1 MAKKI
6 VIIISVFAVVCG
18 SLAFA
23 FAPMNAS
30 AQTSYPSRIT
40 TWNAS
45 GYLVSL
51 SRYKGVYTSLPSLS
65 TWNTTNFTDS
75 VYNARINVSA
85 NGLTQSPFGEYYY
98 KSVVFTISPA
108 CNGSSAN
115 VIPFTNLGNS
125 GEYGKKYVGDSFQFA
140 LWGTNETMSSAVIV
154 SADSYFNVGNVV
166 SCTVSFS
173 DTLLSTILPLTEW
186 AYTVS
191 GSLPTSSPV
200 QAIQY
205 LFTDNNGR
213 RLAFIFPWSNYGQ
226 SNYSDSTVYFKDLDD
241 NQLFQNGF
249 NQGYQQGYVTGNS
262 DGYNNGYSVGKTDGT
277 DIGYSS
283 GYNDGLLAAND
294 YSFLQLFTSVVQ
306 APVDIFKSM
315 FDFEILGFNLS
326 HFLTALLSVG
336 LIIAIVSRIKS

>member
-6 VIIISVFAVVCG
+6 IIIISVFAVVCG

-23 FAPMNAS
+23 FAPINAS
-30 AQTSYPSRIT
+30 AQTSYPSSIT
-40 TWNAS
+40 VWNAS
-45 GYLVSL
+45 AYLVSL
-51 SRYKGVYTSLPSLS
+51 SRYKLAETSIYNLS

-75 VYNARINVSA
+75 VYSARVNVSIA
-85 NGLTQSPFGEYYY
+85 NELSQSPFGEYYY
-98 KSVVFTISPA
+98 KSVHFVITPA
-108 CNGSSAN
+108 CNGSSASL
-115 VIPFTNLGNS
+115 VPFTNFGS
-125 GEYGKKYVGDSFQFA
+125 TGEYGKDYVGDSFAFT
-140 LWGTNETMSSAVIV
+140 LWGTGDTMYSAYFAT
-154 SADSYFNVGNVV
+154 ADSYFNVGNVV
-166 SCTVSFS
+166 SCSVSFS
-173 DTLLSTILPLTEW
+173 DTLLSTILPLTDFG
-186 AYTVS
+186 S
-191 GSLPTSSPV
+191 GSLPSSSPV
-200 QAIQY
+200 QSIQY

-213 RLAFIFPWSNYGQ
+213 RLAFVFPWANYGQ
-226 SNYSDSTVYFKDLDD
+226 ANYSDSTVYFKNLDD

-283 GYNDGLLAAND
+283 GYNDGLLSAND

-326 HFLTALLSVG
+326 HFLTALFSVG
-336 LIIAIVSRIKS
+336 LIIAIVARIKS

>member
-6 VIIISVFAVVCG
+6 IIIISIFVVVGG

-23 FAPMNAS
+23 FAPTYAS
-30 AQTSYPSRIT
+30 AQTSYPSSIT

-45 GYLVSL
+45 GYLVSV
-51 SRYKGVYTSLPSLS
+51 SRYKGSAITSLS
-65 TWNTTNFTDS
+65 TWTTSNFTDS
-75 VYNARINVSA
+75 VYSARINVSA
-85 NGLTQSPFGEYYY
+85 NELTQNPFGGYYY
-98 KSVVFTISPA
+98 NQSTFYISSA
-108 CNGSSAN
+108 CNGSQSTL
-115 VIPFTNLGNS
+115 ISINS
-125 GEYGKKYVGDSFQFA
+125 LASTMEYGKEYVGNSFTYS
-140 LWGTNETMSSAVIV
+140 LWGTGVTMVSSVLV
-154 SADSYFNVGNVV
+154 SLDSYFNVGDVV
-166 SCTVSFS
+166 SCSVTFS
-173 DTLLSTILPLTEW
+173 DSLLSTILPLTTW
-186 AYTVS
+186 ANMTS

-213 RLAFIFPWSNYGQ
+213 RLAFVFPWSNYGS
-226 SNYSDSTVYFKDLDD
+226 SNYSNSTVYFKNLDD

-262 DGYNNGYSVGKTDGT
+262 DGYNSGYSVGKTDGT

-326 HFLTALLSVG
+326 HFFTALLSVG
-336 LIIAIVSRIKS
+336 LIIAIVARIKS

>member
-6 VIIISVFAVVCG
+6 IIIISVFAVVCG
-18 SLAFA
+18 SLVFA
-23 FAPMNAS
+23 FVPMSAS
-30 AQTSYPSRIT
+30 AQTSYPSTIS

-51 SRYKGVYTSLPSLS
+51 SRYKGSNLSSLS
-65 TWNTTNFTDS
+65 TWNTSSFTDS
-75 VYNARINVSA
+75 VYSARINVSA
-85 NGLTQSPFGEYYY
+85 NELTQSPFGGYYY
-98 KSVVFTISPA
+98 NSVVFSVSPA
-108 CNGSSAN
+108 CAGSSDTLMSVSN
-115 VIPFTNLGNS
+115 MGS
-125 GEYGKKYVGDSFQFA
+125 GLEYGKEYIGKTFGFT
-140 LWGTNETMSSAVIV
+140 LWGTDSTMSSAVLMSI
-154 SADSYFNVGNVV
+154 DNYFNVGEVV

-173 DTLLSTILPLTEW
+173 DTLLSTILPLTTW
-186 AYTVS
+186 VAPVS
-191 GSLPTSSPV
+191 GSLPSSSPV
-200 QAIQY
+200 QSIQY

-213 RLAFIFPWSNYGQ
+213 RLAFVFPWANYGNA
-226 SNYSDSTVYFKDLDD
+226 NYSDSTVYFKNLDD

-336 LIIAIVSRIKS
+336 LIIAIVARIKS